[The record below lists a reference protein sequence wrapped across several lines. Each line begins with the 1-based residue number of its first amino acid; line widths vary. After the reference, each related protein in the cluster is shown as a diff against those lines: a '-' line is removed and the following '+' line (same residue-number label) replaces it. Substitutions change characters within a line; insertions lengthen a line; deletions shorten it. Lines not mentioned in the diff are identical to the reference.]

1 MNKIKQLEDIL
12 KGYQKVAI
20 AYSGG
25 CDSHFLLSMALR
37 VLGKNNVLAIIC
49 HGVMMSKEDWLSAH
63 QLLKDVH
70 YKEIEVD
77 VLSIKEFREN
87 DKKRCYFCKKKIMS
101 KVIET
106 AKLQGFQYVL
116 DGQNA
121 DDQKVYRPGIQ
132 ACQELGILSPLSM
145 CQMTKQEIRNYSQD
159 LQLPTFDKPANAC
172 LASRFDYD
180 TLLIEDKLNQVDQ
193 AEKLLHEIGIKHV
206 RVRVQDQLARIEMEP
221 SQYEV
226 ILKHHNII
234 QKIKN
239 LGFRYVTLDLEGIK
253 SGGFDRES

>member
-1 MNKIKQLEDIL
+1 MDKLKQLEDIL
-12 KGYQKVAI
+12 KGYQRVAI

-25 CDSHFLLSMALR
+25 CDSHFLLEMAIKT
-37 VLGKNNVLAIIC
+37 LGKENVLAVIC
-49 HGVMMSKEDWLSAH
+49 HGAMMPKEDWISAH
-63 QLLKDVH
+63 ELLQDVH

-77 VLSIKEFREN
+77 VLSVKEFREN
-87 DKKRCYFCKKKIMS
+87 DKKRCYYCKKMIMS

-106 AKLQGFQYVL
+106 AKHHHFEYIL

-132 ACQELGILSPLSM
+132 ACHELGILSPLSM
-145 CQMTKQEIRNYSQD
+145 CKMTKQEIRRYSQD

-180 TLLIEDKLNQVDQ
+180 TVLTEEKLNQVDQ
-193 AEKLLHEIGIKHV
+193 AEKLLHEIGIRHV
-206 RVRVQDQLARIEMEP
+206 RVRVQDKLARIEMEP

-226 ILKHHNII
+226 ILKQHEVI
-234 QKIKN
+234 QKMRE
-239 LGFRYVTLDLEGIK
+239 LEFRYVTLDLEGIK
-253 SGGFDRES
+253 SGGYDRES